1 MRTTSGRIGFAVASL
16 VAGTVLT
23 GCVTLNRPVAGTP
36 TCCPGPVAAVPAPK
50 PKRKIVL
57 HDVNFDFDKSAIRPD
72 ARAILDGDISIL
84 QKHPGVHVLCI
95 GHTDSKGTVPY
106 NQRLSMRRAVAVRNY
121 LVSKGIPATATTVE
135 GRGESQPV
143 ATNATDEGRA
153 ENRRVELRVLS
164 GSLEDEE

>member
-16 VAGTVLT
+16 LAGTVLS
-23 GCVTLNRPVAGTP
+23 GCITLNKPMAGPP
-36 TCCPGPVAAVPAPK
+36 TCCPGPVAPVPAPK

-57 HDVNFDFDKSAIRPD
+57 RDVNFDFDKSAIRPD
-72 ARAILDGDISIL
+72 ARAILDEDVSIL

-95 GHTDSKGTVPY
+95 GYTDSKGTIPY

-143 ATNATDEGRA
+143 ATNATDDGRA
-153 ENRRVELRVLS
+153 ENRRVELRALR